1 MSTTTTDSAVAETY
15 FANAIQAALR
25 EAMEEDDTVVVLG
38 EDVEISTIGCTKGL
52 VEVFGRNRVRN
63 TPISEAAV
71 VGACVGAAATGLR
84 PVMDLMFSSFFYV
97 AMDQVA
103 NQAARLRYM
112 SGGQVDLPLVYFAGT
127 GPSGSAA
134 AQHSENPHPFLMS
147 ASGIKVVFPSNPAD
161 AKGLLLAS
169 IRDPNP
175 VAYLMDLMLAGQK
188 GSVPTAPYAI
198 ELGVGDVKREGT
210 DLTVVALGSMVGESL
225 KVAEQL
231 ASDDG
236 ISLEV
241 IDPRTLVPFD
251 WDLVFDSVRKTG
263 RLVVVDPARRTCGAA
278 AEIATRVVEACWND
292 LRSAPRRVTW
302 EDVPIPFSPPLEQAV
317 TVGRQDIA
325 AAVRAALVERPAAG
339 RDA

>member
-1 MSTTTTDSAVAETY
+1 MSATSESTTTETY

-25 EAMEEDDTVVVLG
+25 EAMEEDESVIVLG
-38 EDVEISTIGCTKGL
+38 EDVEINTIGCTKGL

-63 TPISEAAV
+63 SPISEATV

-112 SGGQVDLPLVYFAGT
+112 SGGQVSLPLVYFAGT

-134 AQHSENPHPFLMS
+134 AQHSENPHPVLMHL
-147 ASGIKVVFPSNPAD
+147 SGLKVVFPSSPAD

-175 VAYLMDLMLAGQK
+175 VIYMMDLMLAGQK
-188 GSVPTAPYAI
+188 GEVPVEPYAI
-198 ELGVGDVKREGT
+198 PLGVGDIKRAGT
-210 DLTVVALGSMVGESL
+210 DVTVVALGSMVGESL
-225 KVAEQL
+225 GVAQQL
-231 ASDDG
+231 EGEGVSV
-236 ISLEV
+236 EV
-241 IDPRTLVPFD
+241 VDPRTLVPMD
-251 WDLVFDSVRKTG
+251 WELVFASVRKTG

-278 AEIATRVVEACWND
+278 AEIAARVMEECWSD
-292 LRSAPRRVTW
+292 LKCAPRRVTW
-302 EDVPIPFSPPLEQAV
+302 EDFPIPFSPPLEEAV
-317 TVGRQDIA
+317 TVSTHEISG
-325 AAVRAALVERPAAG
+325 AVRATLAG
-339 RDA
+339 